1 MASIKEAIGRERYKQ
16 QNLPGKILFNKKS
29 ITITRSIAEN
39 FNKYFTQ
46 ILLNLAK
53 DIGTSAKSFNKY
65 VKKQGTN

>member
-65 VKKQGTN
+65 VKKHGTN

>member
-53 DIGTSAKSFNKY
+53 DIGTSGKSFNEY
-65 VKKQGTN
+65 VKKHGTT

>member
-16 QNLPGKILFNKKS
+16 QNLPGKIPFNKKS

>member
-1 MASIKEAIGRERYKQ
+1 MASIKEAIGRERYKH
-16 QNLPGKILFNKKS
+16 QNLSGKILFNKKS

-53 DIGTSAKSFNKY
+53 DIGTSAKSFDKY
-65 VKKQGTN
+65 VKKHGTN